1 MALGTPSPAL
11 MTKKA
16 ASSVSG
22 AVGGWGGSGGGGGG
36 DTGGESTSG
45 FQFPRLPGSPTPE
58 QVQSQQPVVMGPPT
72 RTTPTVQSDSFAPG
86 TWDPI
91 QSLISNQPR
100 VGTGLDPATTNALAM
115 MGIVAPAAQTQSRN
129 HLYTNYNNQIAG
141 NNLAL
146 QGVGLSRETLG
157 SQGARYDLDS
167 QGNQIDRD
175 YIGAMRGIADRSLAT
190 QMAGIDATEE
200 RSLFDIGSKYTTNSW
215 FAPRHRAELD
225 ETSGMAERSRQDA
238 RQGFD
243 RGEAGYT
250 RDLAKLGLSDQN
262 IDLSRRDLGT
272 AYKRLDLEAAR
283 LNLTAKEYYDA
294 LQQGIHNLG
303 LSSTFDDIIGTM
315 SSLNPTG
322 IESYLNT
329 LIAASG
335 NQQLLGNS
343 ISSATGNPG
352 YGG

>member
-1 MALGTPSPAL
+1 

-58 QVQSQQPVVMGPPT
+58 QVQSQQPVVMGAPT

-91 QSLISNQPR
+91 QQLITSNSR
-100 VGTGLDPATTNALAM
+100 VAGTMLDPSTTNALNMLLNVNPQNMATRGGHM
-115 MGIVAPAAQTQSRN
+115 
-129 HLYTNYNNQIAG
+129 YTNYNNQIAG

-146 QGVGLSRETLG
+146 QGVGLSRDTLG

-225 ETSGMAERSRQDA
+225 ETSGAAQRSRDDA

-294 LQQGIHNLG
+294 LQQGIDNLG
-303 LSSTFDDIIGTM
+303 ISNGFDIIELM
-315 SSLNPTG
+315 STLNPQQQAQLQHVLVG
-322 IESYLNT
+322 
-329 LIAASG
+329 ASG

-343 ISSATGNPG
+343 IASATGNPG